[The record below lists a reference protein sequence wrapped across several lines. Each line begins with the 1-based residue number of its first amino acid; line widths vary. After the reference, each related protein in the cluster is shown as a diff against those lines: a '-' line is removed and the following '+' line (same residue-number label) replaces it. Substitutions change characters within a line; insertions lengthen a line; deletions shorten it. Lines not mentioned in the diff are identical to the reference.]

1 MAASSLPGDQQQI
14 NTNQSL
20 PRCPRLVSHLPP
32 GREAPRAGGRTQDA
46 GALEWRGDD
55 WNMSQRVYW

>member
-1 MAASSLPGDQQQI
+1 VAAFLLPGDRQQI

-32 GREAPRAGGRTQDA
+32 GREGSGARDA
-46 GALEWRGDD
+46 AQVQRCGEQSERG
-55 WNMSQRVYW
+55 MIGI